1 MGACECN
8 NPMEFG
14 YEVNSIEKEN
24 ESNYEEKKQYFSK
37 LNYEKN
43 INNIEKINLN
53 YQNYSQNNSDNFIS
67 IENER
72 NHKKIKPE
80 QNNKEIFLNQQNEEE
95 EEEKGVNALKSRLE
109 NNEDKSNDIYLNNNE
124 NDNNGSKLY
133 FTTTAE
139 TPKDDFSIYIF
150 ENINKIRENPQ
161 SFIETIEQAKKNI
174 ILDQRGIYIYKS
186 TVKVALSKGLPA
198 FDEAIEFLKQLKPMN
213 KLIFSYDLLIESP
226 INEEQIKDKQYMNEQ
241 INKKVQDGIPIKSFW
256 RDIIKDC
263 QTCLILM
270 IVDDTGVNSGKKRND
285 ILDPNMQCIGI
296 ISKKIGKSF
305 ASYITLC

>member
-1 MGACECN
+1 MGACECD

-14 YEVNSIEKEN
+14 YEVNSIENEN
-24 ESNYEEKKQYFSK
+24 ESNKDAKKKFFSK

-43 INNIEKINLN
+43 INNKEKINLN

-72 NHKKIKPE
+72 NHKEIKPE
-80 QNNKEIFLNQQNEEE
+80 QNTEEKEIIINPQNKEEGAL
-95 EEEKGVNALKSRLE
+95 ALKSRLE
-109 NNEDKSNDIYLNNNE
+109 INEEITNDIYLNGNNN
-124 NDNNGSKLY
+124 NDNNSSKFY

-161 SFIETIEQAKKNI
+161 SFIEIIEQAKKNI

-198 FDEAIEFLKQLKPMN
+198 FDEAIDFLKQLKPMN
-213 KLIFSYDLLIESP
+213 KLIFSNELLIESP
-226 INEEQIKDKQYMNEQ
+226 INEEQIKDKKYMNEQ
-241 INKKVQDGIPIKSFW
+241 INKKVQNGIPIKSFW

-263 QTCLILM
+263 KTCLILM

-296 ISKKIGKSF
+296 VSKKIGKSF

>member
-1 MGACECN
+1 MGACECD

-14 YEVNSIEKEN
+14 YEVNSIENEN
-24 ESNYEEKKQYFSK
+24 ESNKDAKKKFFSK

-43 INNIEKINLN
+43 INNKEKINLN

-72 NHKKIKPE
+72 NPKEIKPE
-80 QNNKEIFLNQQNEEE
+80 QNTEEKEIIINPQNNEE
-95 EEEKGVNALKSRLE
+95 GALALKSRLE
-109 NNEDKSNDIYLNNNE
+109 INEEITNDIYLNGNNN
-124 NDNNGSKLY
+124 NDNNSSKFY

-161 SFIETIEQAKKNI
+161 SFIEIIEQAKKNI

-198 FDEAIEFLKQLKPMN
+198 FDEAIDFLKQLKPMN
-213 KLIFSYDLLIESP
+213 KLIFSNELLIESP
-226 INEEQIKDKQYMNEQ
+226 INEEQIKDKKYMNEQ
-241 INKKVQDGIPIKSFW
+241 INKKVQNGIPIKSFW

-263 QTCLILM
+263 KTCLILM
-270 IVDDTGVNSGKKRND
+270 IVDDTGINSGKKRND

-296 ISKKIGKSF
+296 VSKKIGKSF

>member
-1 MGACECN
+1 
-8 NPMEFG
+8 MEFG
-14 YEVNSIEKEN
+14 YEVNSIENEN
-24 ESNYEEKKQYFSK
+24 EPNNNEKKKFFSK

-43 INNIEKINLN
+43 INNKEKINLN

-72 NHKKIKPE
+72 NPKEIKPE
-80 QNNKEIFLNQQNEEE
+80 QNTEEKEIIINPQNKEE
-95 EEEKGVNALKSRLE
+95 GVNALKSRFE
-109 NNEDKSNDIYLNNNE
+109 INEEITNDIYLNGNNN
-124 NDNNGSKLY
+124 NDNNSSKFY

-161 SFIETIEQAKKNI
+161 SFIEIIEQAKKNI

-198 FDEAIEFLKQLKPMN
+198 FDEAIDFLKQLKPMN
-213 KLIFSYDLLIESP
+213 KLIFSNELLIESP
-226 INEEQIKDKQYMNEQ
+226 INEEQIKDKKYMNEQ
-241 INKKVQDGIPIKSFW
+241 INKKVQNGIPIKSFW

-263 QTCLILM
+263 KTCLILM

-296 ISKKIGKSF
+296 VSKKIGKSF

>member
-1 MGACECN
+1 MGACECD

-14 YEVNSIEKEN
+14 YEVNSIENEN
-24 ESNYEEKKQYFSK
+24 ESNKDAKKKFISK

-43 INNIEKINLN
+43 INNKEKINLN

-72 NHKKIKPE
+72 NPKEIKPE
-80 QNNKEIFLNQQNEEE
+80 QNTEEKEIKINPQNKEE
-95 EEEKGVNALKSRLE
+95 GVNALKSRFE
-109 NNEDKSNDIYLNNNE
+109 INEEITNDIYLNGNNN
-124 NDNNGSKLY
+124 NDNNSSKFY

-161 SFIETIEQAKKNI
+161 SFIEIIEQAKKNI

-198 FDEAIEFLKQLKPMN
+198 FDEAIDFLKQLKPMN
-213 KLIFSYDLLIESP
+213 KLIFSNELLIESP
-226 INEEQIKDKQYMNEQ
+226 INEEQIKDKKYMNEQ
-241 INKKVQDGIPIKSFW
+241 INKKVQNGIPIKSFW

-263 QTCLILM
+263 KTCLILM

-296 ISKKIGKSF
+296 VSKKIGKSF

>member
-1 MGACECN
+1 MGACECD

-14 YEVNSIEKEN
+14 YEVNSIENEN
-24 ESNYEEKKQYFSK
+24 ESNKDAKKKFISK

-43 INNIEKINLN
+43 INNKEKINLN

-72 NHKKIKPE
+72 NPKEIKPE
-80 QNNKEIFLNQQNEEE
+80 QNTEEKEIIINPQNKEEGAL
-95 EEEKGVNALKSRLE
+95 ALKSRLE
-109 NNEDKSNDIYLNNNE
+109 INGEITNDIYLNGNNN
-124 NDNNGSKLY
+124 NDNNSSKFY

-161 SFIETIEQAKKNI
+161 SFIEIIEQAKKNI

-198 FDEAIEFLKQLKPMN
+198 FDEAIDFLKQLKPMN
-213 KLIFSYDLLIESP
+213 KLIFSNELLIESP
-226 INEEQIKDKQYMNEQ
+226 INEEQIKDKKYMNDQ
-241 INKKVQDGIPIKSFW
+241 INKKVQNGIPIKSFW

-263 QTCLILM
+263 KTCLILM

-296 ISKKIGKSF
+296 VSKKIGKSF

>member
-1 MGACECN
+1 MGACECD

-14 YEVNSIEKEN
+14 YEVNSIENEN
-24 ESNYEEKKQYFSK
+24 ESNKDAKKKFISK

-43 INNIEKINLN
+43 INNKEKINLN

-72 NHKKIKPE
+72 NPKEIKPE
-80 QNNKEIFLNQQNEEE
+80 QNTEEKEIIINPQNKEE
-95 EEEKGVNALKSRLE
+95 GVNALKSRFE
-109 NNEDKSNDIYLNNNE
+109 INEEITNDIYLNGNNN
-124 NDNNGSKLY
+124 NDNNSSKFY

-161 SFIETIEQAKKNI
+161 SFIEIIEQAKKNI

-198 FDEAIEFLKQLKPMN
+198 FDEAIDFLKQLKPMN
-213 KLIFSYDLLIESP
+213 KLIFSNELLIESP
-226 INEEQIKDKQYMNEQ
+226 INEEQIKDKKYMNEQ
-241 INKKVQDGIPIKSFW
+241 INKKVQNGIPIKSFW

-263 QTCLILM
+263 KTCLILM

-296 ISKKIGKSF
+296 VSKKIGKSF

>member
-1 MGACECN
+1 MGACECE

-14 YEVNSIEKEN
+14 YEVNSIENEN
-24 ESNYEEKKQYFSK
+24 ESNKDAKKKFISK

-43 INNIEKINLN
+43 INNKEKINLN

-72 NHKKIKPE
+72 NPKEIKPE
-80 QNNKEIFLNQQNEEE
+80 QNTEEKEIIINPQNKEEGAL
-95 EEEKGVNALKSRLE
+95 ALKSRLE
-109 NNEDKSNDIYLNNNE
+109 INEEITNDIYLNGNNN
-124 NDNNGSKLY
+124 NDNNSSKFY

-161 SFIETIEQAKKNI
+161 SFIEIIEQAKKNI

-198 FDEAIEFLKQLKPMN
+198 FDEAICFLKQLKPMN
-213 KLIFSYDLLIESP
+213 KLIFSNELLIESP
-226 INEEQIKDKQYMNEQ
+226 INEEQIKDKKYMNDQ
-241 INKKVQDGIPIKSFW
+241 INKKVQNGIPIKSFW

-263 QTCLILM
+263 KTCLILM

-296 ISKKIGKSF
+296 VSKKIGKSF

>member
-1 MGACECN
+1 MGACECD

-14 YEVNSIEKEN
+14 YEVNSIENEN
-24 ESNYEEKKQYFSK
+24 ESNKDAKKKFFSK

-43 INNIEKINLN
+43 INNKEKINLN

-72 NHKKIKPE
+72 NPKEIKPE
-80 QNNKEIFLNQQNEEE
+80 QNTEEKEIIINPQNKEEGAL
-95 EEEKGVNALKSRLE
+95 ALKSRLE
-109 NNEDKSNDIYLNNNE
+109 INEEITNDIYLNGNNN
-124 NDNNGSKLY
+124 NDNNSSKFY

-161 SFIETIEQAKKNI
+161 SFIEIIEQAKKNI

-198 FDEAIEFLKQLKPMN
+198 FDEAIDFLKQLKPMN
-213 KLIFSYDLLIESP
+213 KLIFSNELLIESP
-226 INEEQIKDKQYMNEQ
+226 INEEQIKDKKYMNDQ
-241 INKKVQDGIPIKSFW
+241 INKKVQNGIPIKSFW

-263 QTCLILM
+263 KTCLILM

-296 ISKKIGKSF
+296 VSKKIGKSF

>member
-1 MGACECN
+1 MGACECD

-14 YEVNSIEKEN
+14 YEVNSIENEN
-24 ESNYEEKKQYFSK
+24 EPNNNEKKKFFSK

-43 INNIEKINLN
+43 INNKEKINLN

-67 IENER
+67 IENEG
-72 NHKKIKPE
+72 NPKEIKPE
-80 QNNKEIFLNQQNEEE
+80 QNTEEKEIKINPQNKEE
-95 EEEKGVNALKSRLE
+95 GVNALKSRFE
-109 NNEDKSNDIYLNNNE
+109 INEEITNDIYLNGNNN
-124 NDNNGSKLY
+124 NDNNSSKFY

-161 SFIETIEQAKKNI
+161 SFIEIIEQAKKNI

-198 FDEAIEFLKQLKPMN
+198 FDEAIDFLKQLKPMN
-213 KLIFSYDLLIESP
+213 KLIFSNDLLIESP
-226 INEEQIKDKQYMNEQ
+226 INEEQIKDKKYMNEQ
-241 INKKVQDGIPIKSFW
+241 INKKVQNEIPIKSFW

-263 QTCLILM
+263 KTCLILM

-296 ISKKIGKSF
+296 VSKKIGKSF

>member
-1 MGACECN
+1 MKYTKA
-8 NPMEFG
+8 
-14 YEVNSIEKEN
+14 II
-24 ESNYEEKKQYFSK
+24 
-37 LNYEKN
+37 KN
-43 INNIEKINLN
+43 INNKEKINLN

-72 NHKKIKPE
+72 NPKEIKPE
-80 QNNKEIFLNQQNEEE
+80 QNTEEKEIKINPQNKEEGAL
-95 EEEKGVNALKSRLE
+95 ALKSRLE
-109 NNEDKSNDIYLNNNE
+109 INEEITNDIYLNGNNN
-124 NDNNGSKLY
+124 NDNNSSKFY

-161 SFIETIEQAKKNI
+161 SFIEIIEQAKKNI

-198 FDEAIEFLKQLKPMN
+198 FDEAIDFLKQLKPMN
-213 KLIFSYDLLIESP
+213 KLIFSNELLIESP
-226 INEEQIKDKQYMNEQ
+226 INEEQIKDKKYMNEQ
-241 INKKVQDGIPIKSFW
+241 INKKVQNGIPIKSFW

-263 QTCLILM
+263 KTCLILM

-296 ISKKIGKSF
+296 VSKKIGKSF

>member
-1 MGACECN
+1 
-8 NPMEFG
+8 
-14 YEVNSIEKEN
+14 
-24 ESNYEEKKQYFSK
+24 
-37 LNYEKN
+37 
-43 INNIEKINLN
+43 
-53 YQNYSQNNSDNFIS
+53 
-67 IENER
+67 
-72 NHKKIKPE
+72 
-80 QNNKEIFLNQQNEEE
+80 
-95 EEEKGVNALKSRLE
+95 
-109 NNEDKSNDIYLNNNE
+109 
-124 NDNNGSKLY
+124 
-133 FTTTAE
+133 
-139 TPKDDFSIYIF
+139 
-150 ENINKIRENPQ
+150 
-161 SFIETIEQAKKNI
+161 
-174 ILDQRGIYIYKS
+174 
-186 TVKVALSKGLPA
+186 
-198 FDEAIEFLKQLKPMN
+198 MN

>member
-1 MGACECN
+1 MGACECD

-14 YEVNSIEKEN
+14 YEVNSIENEN
-24 ESNYEEKKQYFSK
+24 ESNKDAKKKFFSK

-43 INNIEKINLN
+43 INNKEKINLN

-72 NHKKIKPE
+72 NPKEIKPE
-80 QNNKEIFLNQQNEEE
+80 QNTEEKEIIINPQNKEEGAL
-95 EEEKGVNALKSRLE
+95 ALKSRLE
-109 NNEDKSNDIYLNNNE
+109 INEEITNDIYLNGNNN
-124 NDNNGSKLY
+124 NDNNSSKFY

-161 SFIETIEQAKKNI
+161 SFIEIIEQAKKNI

-198 FDEAIEFLKQLKPMN
+198 FDEAIDFLKQLKPMN
-213 KLIFSYDLLIESP
+213 KLIFSNELLIESP
-226 INEEQIKDKQYMNEQ
+226 INEEQIRDKKYMNEQ
-241 INKKVQDGIPIKSFW
+241 INKKVQNGIPIKSFW

-263 QTCLILM
+263 KTCLILM

-296 ISKKIGKSF
+296 VSKKIGKSF

>member
-1 MGACECN
+1 MGACECD

-14 YEVNSIEKEN
+14 YEVNSIENEN
-24 ESNYEEKKQYFSK
+24 ESNKDAKKKFISK

-43 INNIEKINLN
+43 INNKEKINLN
-53 YQNYSQNNSDNFIS
+53 YQNYSKNNSDNFIS

-72 NHKKIKPE
+72 NPKEIKPE
-80 QNNKEIFLNQQNEEE
+80 QNTEEKEIIINPQNKEE
-95 EEEKGVNALKSRLE
+95 GVNALKSRFE
-109 NNEDKSNDIYLNNNE
+109 INEEITNDIYLNGNNN
-124 NDNNGSKLY
+124 NDNNSSKFY

-139 TPKDDFSIYIF
+139 IPKDDFSIYIF

-161 SFIETIEQAKKNI
+161 SFIEIIEQAKKNI

-198 FDEAIEFLKQLKPMN
+198 FDEAIDFLKQLKPMN
-213 KLIFSYDLLIESP
+213 KLIFSNELLIESP
-226 INEEQIKDKQYMNEQ
+226 INEEQIKDKKYMNEQ
-241 INKKVQDGIPIKSFW
+241 INKKVQNGIPIKSFW

-263 QTCLILM
+263 KTCLILM

-296 ISKKIGKSF
+296 VSKKIGKSF

>member
-1 MGACECN
+1 MGACECD

-14 YEVNSIEKEN
+14 YEVNSIENEN
-24 ESNYEEKKQYFSK
+24 ESNKDAKKKFISK

-43 INNIEKINLN
+43 INNKEKINLN

-72 NHKKIKPE
+72 NPKEIKPE
-80 QNNKEIFLNQQNEEE
+80 QNTEEKEIIINPQNKEEGAL
-95 EEEKGVNALKSRLE
+95 ALKSRLE
-109 NNEDKSNDIYLNNNE
+109 INEEITNDIYLNGNNN
-124 NDNNGSKLY
+124 NDNNSSKFY

-161 SFIETIEQAKKNI
+161 SFIEIIEQAKKNI

-198 FDEAIEFLKQLKPMN
+198 FDEAIDFLKQLKPMN
-213 KLIFSYDLLIESP
+213 KLIFSNELLIESP
-226 INEEQIKDKQYMNEQ
+226 INEEQIKDKKYMNEQ
-241 INKKVQDGIPIKSFW
+241 INKKVQNGIPIKSFW

-263 QTCLILM
+263 KTCLILM
-270 IVDDTGVNSGKKRND
+270 IVDDTGINSGKKRND

-296 ISKKIGKSF
+296 VSKKIGKSF

>member
-1 MGACECN
+1 MGACECD

-14 YEVNSIEKEN
+14 YEVNSIENEN
-24 ESNYEEKKQYFSK
+24 ESNKDAKKKFFSK

-43 INNIEKINLN
+43 INNKEKINLI

-72 NHKKIKPE
+72 NPKEIKPE
-80 QNNKEIFLNQQNEEE
+80 QNTEEKEIIINPQNKEEGAL
-95 EEEKGVNALKSRLE
+95 ALKSRLE
-109 NNEDKSNDIYLNNNE
+109 INEEINNDIYLNGNNN
-124 NDNNGSKLY
+124 NDNNSSKFY

-161 SFIETIEQAKKNI
+161 SFIEIIEQAKKNI

-198 FDEAIEFLKQLKPMN
+198 FDEAIDFLKQLKPMN
-213 KLIFSYDLLIESP
+213 KLIFSNELLIESP
-226 INEEQIKDKQYMNEQ
+226 INEEQIKDKKYMNDQ
-241 INKKVQDGIPIKSFW
+241 INKKVQNGIPIKSFW

-263 QTCLILM
+263 KTCLILM

-296 ISKKIGKSF
+296 VSKKIGKSF

>member
-1 MGACECN
+1 MGACECD

-14 YEVNSIEKEN
+14 YEVNSIENEN
-24 ESNYEEKKQYFSK
+24 ESNKDAKKKFFSK

-43 INNIEKINLN
+43 INNKEKINLN

-72 NHKKIKPE
+72 NPKEIKPE
-80 QNNKEIFLNQQNEEE
+80 QNTEEKEIKINPQNKEE
-95 EEEKGVNALKSRLE
+95 GVNALKSRLE
-109 NNEDKSNDIYLNNNE
+109 INEEITNDIYLNGNNN
-124 NDNNGSKLY
+124 NDNNSSKFY

-161 SFIETIEQAKKNI
+161 SFIEIIEQAKKNI

-198 FDEAIEFLKQLKPMN
+198 FDEAIDFLKQLKPMN
-213 KLIFSYDLLIESP
+213 KLIFSNELLIESP
-226 INEEQIKDKQYMNEQ
+226 INEEQIKDKKYMNEQ
-241 INKKVQDGIPIKSFW
+241 INKKVQNGIPIKSFW

-263 QTCLILM
+263 KTCLILM

-296 ISKKIGKSF
+296 VSKKIGKSF

>member
-1 MGACECN
+1 MGACECD

-14 YEVNSIEKEN
+14 YEVNSIENEN
-24 ESNYEEKKQYFSK
+24 ESNKDAKKKFISK

-43 INNIEKINLN
+43 INNKEKINLN

-72 NHKKIKPE
+72 NPKEIKPE
-80 QNNKEIFLNQQNEEE
+80 QNTEEKEIKINPQNKEE
-95 EEEKGVNALKSRLE
+95 GVNALKSRFE
-109 NNEDKSNDIYLNNNE
+109 INEEINNDIYLNGNNN
-124 NDNNGSKLY
+124 NDNNSSKFY

-161 SFIETIEQAKKNI
+161 SFIEIIEQAKKNI

-198 FDEAIEFLKQLKPMN
+198 FDEAIDFLKQLKPMN
-213 KLIFSYDLLIESP
+213 KLIFSNELLIESP
-226 INEEQIKDKQYMNEQ
+226 INEEQIKDKKYMNEQ
-241 INKKVQDGIPIKSFW
+241 INKKVQNGIPIKSFW

-263 QTCLILM
+263 KTCLILM

-296 ISKKIGKSF
+296 VSKKIGKSF

>member
-1 MGACECN
+1 MGACECD

-14 YEVNSIEKEN
+14 YEVNSIENEN
-24 ESNYEEKKQYFSK
+24 ESNKDAKKKFISK

-43 INNIEKINLN
+43 INNKEKINLN

-72 NHKKIKPE
+72 NPKEIKPE
-80 QNNKEIFLNQQNEEE
+80 QNTEEKEIIINPQNKEEGAL
-95 EEEKGVNALKSRLE
+95 ALKSRLE
-109 NNEDKSNDIYLNNNE
+109 INEEITNDIYLNGNNN
-124 NDNNGSKLY
+124 NDNNSSKFY

-161 SFIETIEQAKKNI
+161 SFIEIIEQAKKNI

-198 FDEAIEFLKQLKPMN
+198 FDEAIDFLKQLKPMN
-213 KLIFSYDLLIESP
+213 KLIFSNELLIESP
-226 INEEQIKDKQYMNEQ
+226 INEEQIKDKKYMNEQ
-241 INKKVQDGIPIKSFW
+241 INKKVQNGIPIKSFW

-263 QTCLILM
+263 KTCLILM

-296 ISKKIGKSF
+296 VSKKIGKSF

>member
-1 MGACECN
+1 MGACECD

-14 YEVNSIEKEN
+14 YEVNSIENEN
-24 ESNYEEKKQYFSK
+24 ESNKDAKKKFFSK

-43 INNIEKINLN
+43 INNKEKINLN

-72 NHKKIKPE
+72 NPKEIKPE
-80 QNNKEIFLNQQNEEE
+80 QNTEEKEIIINPQNNEE
-95 EEEKGVNALKSRLE
+95 GALALKSRLE
-109 NNEDKSNDIYLNNNE
+109 INEEITNDIYLNGNNN
-124 NDNNGSKLY
+124 NDNNSSKFY

-161 SFIETIEQAKKNI
+161 SFIEIIEQAKKNI

-198 FDEAIEFLKQLKPMN
+198 FDEAIDFLKQLKPMN
-213 KLIFSYDLLIESP
+213 KLIFSNELLIESP
-226 INEEQIKDKQYMNEQ
+226 INEEQIKDKKYMNDQ
-241 INKKVQDGIPIKSFW
+241 INKKVQNGIPIKSFW

-263 QTCLILM
+263 KTCLILM

-296 ISKKIGKSF
+296 VSKKIGKSF

>member
-1 MGACECN
+1 MGACECD

-14 YEVNSIEKEN
+14 YEVNSIENEN
-24 ESNYEEKKQYFSK
+24 EPNNNEKKKFFSK

-43 INNIEKINLN
+43 INNKEKINLN

-72 NHKKIKPE
+72 NPKEIKPE
-80 QNNKEIFLNQQNEEE
+80 QNTEEKEIKINPQNKEE
-95 EEEKGVNALKSRLE
+95 GVNALKSRFE
-109 NNEDKSNDIYLNNNE
+109 INEEITNDIYLNGNNN
-124 NDNNGSKLY
+124 NDNNSSKFY

-161 SFIETIEQAKKNI
+161 SFIEIIEQAKKNI

-198 FDEAIEFLKQLKPMN
+198 FDEAIDFLKQLKPMN
-213 KLIFSYDLLIESP
+213 KLIFSNDLLIESP
-226 INEEQIKDKQYMNEQ
+226 INEEQIKDKKYMNEQ
-241 INKKVQDGIPIKSFW
+241 INKKVQNGIPIKSFW

-263 QTCLILM
+263 KTCLILM

-296 ISKKIGKSF
+296 VSKKIGKSF

>member
-1 MGACECN
+1 MGAGECD

-14 YEVNSIEKEN
+14 YEVNSIENEN
-24 ESNYEEKKQYFSK
+24 EPNNNEKKKFFSK

-43 INNIEKINLN
+43 INNKEKINLN

-72 NHKKIKPE
+72 NPKEIKPE
-80 QNNKEIFLNQQNEEE
+80 QNTEEKEIKINPQNKEE
-95 EEEKGVNALKSRLE
+95 GVNALKSRFE
-109 NNEDKSNDIYLNNNE
+109 INEEITNDIYLNGNNN
-124 NDNNGSKLY
+124 NDNNSSKFY

-161 SFIETIEQAKKNI
+161 SFIEIIEQAKKNI

-198 FDEAIEFLKQLKPMN
+198 FDEAIDFLKQLKPMN
-213 KLIFSYDLLIESP
+213 KLIFSNELLIESP
-226 INEEQIKDKQYMNEQ
+226 INEEQIKDKKYMNEQ
-241 INKKVQDGIPIKSFW
+241 INKKVQNGIPIKSFW

-263 QTCLILM
+263 KTCLILM

-296 ISKKIGKSF
+296 VSKKIGKSF

>member
-1 MGACECN
+1 MGACECE

-14 YEVNSIEKEN
+14 YEVNSIENEN
-24 ESNYEEKKQYFSK
+24 EPNNNEKKKFFSK

-43 INNIEKINLN
+43 INNKEKIKLN

-72 NHKKIKPE
+72 NPKEIKPE
-80 QNNKEIFLNQQNEEE
+80 QNTEEKEIKINPQNKEE
-95 EEEKGVNALKSRLE
+95 GVNALKSRFE
-109 NNEDKSNDIYLNNNE
+109 INEEITNDIYLNGNNN
-124 NDNNGSKLY
+124 NDNNSSKFY

-161 SFIETIEQAKKNI
+161 SFIEIIEQAKKNI

-198 FDEAIEFLKQLKPMN
+198 FDEAIDFLKQLKPMN
-213 KLIFSYDLLIESP
+213 KLIFSNELLIESP
-226 INEEQIKDKQYMNEQ
+226 INEEQIKDKKYMNEQ
-241 INKKVQDGIPIKSFW
+241 INKKVQNGIPIKSFW

-263 QTCLILM
+263 KTCLILM

-296 ISKKIGKSF
+296 VSKKIGKSF

>member
-1 MGACECN
+1 MGACECD

-14 YEVNSIEKEN
+14 YEVNSIENEN
-24 ESNYEEKKQYFSK
+24 ESNKDAKKKFISK

-43 INNIEKINLN
+43 INNKEKINLN

-72 NHKKIKPE
+72 NHKEIKPE
-80 QNNKEIFLNQQNEEE
+80 QNTEEKEIKINPQNKEE
-95 EEEKGVNALKSRLE
+95 GVNALKSRFE
-109 NNEDKSNDIYLNNNE
+109 INEEITNDIYLNGNNN
-124 NDNNGSKLY
+124 NDNNSSKFY

-161 SFIETIEQAKKNI
+161 SFIEIIEQAKKNI

-198 FDEAIEFLKQLKPMN
+198 FDEAIDFLKQLKPMN
-213 KLIFSYDLLIESP
+213 KLIFSNELLIESP
-226 INEEQIKDKQYMNEQ
+226 INEEQIKDKKYMNEQ
-241 INKKVQDGIPIKSFW
+241 INKKVQNGIPIKSFW

-263 QTCLILM
+263 KTCLILM

-296 ISKKIGKSF
+296 VSKKIGKSF

>member
-1 MGACECN
+1 MGACECD

-14 YEVNSIEKEN
+14 YEVNSIENEN
-24 ESNYEEKKQYFSK
+24 ESNKDAKKKFFSK

-43 INNIEKINLN
+43 INNKEKINLN

-72 NHKKIKPE
+72 NPKEIKPE
-80 QNNKEIFLNQQNEEE
+80 QNTEEKEIIINPQNNEE
-95 EEEKGVNALKSRLE
+95 GALALKSRLE
-109 NNEDKSNDIYLNNNE
+109 INEEITNDIYLNGNNN
-124 NDNNGSKLY
+124 NDNNSSKFY

-161 SFIETIEQAKKNI
+161 SFIEIIEQAKKNI

-198 FDEAIEFLKQLKPMN
+198 FDEAIDFLKQLKPMN
-213 KLIFSYDLLIESP
+213 KLIFSNELLIESP
-226 INEEQIKDKQYMNEQ
+226 INEEQIKDKKYMNEQ
-241 INKKVQDGIPIKSFW
+241 KKKKVQNGIPIKSFW

-263 QTCLILM
+263 KTCLILM

-296 ISKKIGKSF
+296 VSKKIGKSF

>member
-1 MGACECN
+1 MGACECD

-14 YEVNSIEKEN
+14 YEVNSIENEN
-24 ESNYEEKKQYFSK
+24 ESNKDAKKKFFSK

-43 INNIEKINLN
+43 INNKEKINLN

-72 NHKKIKPE
+72 NPKEIKPE
-80 QNNKEIFLNQQNEEE
+80 QNTEEKEIIINPQNNEE
-95 EEEKGVNALKSRLE
+95 GALALKSRLE
-109 NNEDKSNDIYLNNNE
+109 INEEITNDIYLNGNNN
-124 NDNNGSKLY
+124 NDNNSSKFY

-161 SFIETIEQAKKNI
+161 SFIEIIEQAKKNI

-198 FDEAIEFLKQLKPMN
+198 FDEAIDFLKQLKPMN
-213 KLIFSYDLLIESP
+213 KLIFSNELLIESP
-226 INEEQIKDKQYMNEQ
+226 INEEQIKDKKYMNEQ
-241 INKKVQDGIPIKSFW
+241 INKKVQNGIPIKSFW

-263 QTCLILM
+263 KTCLILM

-296 ISKKIGKSF
+296 VSKKIGKSF

>member
-1 MGACECN
+1 MGACECD

-14 YEVNSIEKEN
+14 YEVNSIENEN
-24 ESNYEEKKQYFSK
+24 ESNKDAKKKFFSK

-43 INNIEKINLN
+43 INNKEKINLN

-72 NHKKIKPE
+72 NPKEIKPE
-80 QNNKEIFLNQQNEEE
+80 QNTEEKEIIINPQNNEE
-95 EEEKGVNALKSRLE
+95 GALALKSRLE
-109 NNEDKSNDIYLNNNE
+109 INEEITNDIYLNGNNN
-124 NDNNGSKLY
+124 NDNNSSKFY

-161 SFIETIEQAKKNI
+161 SFIEIIEQAKKNI

-198 FDEAIEFLKQLKPMN
+198 FDEAIDFLKQLKPMN
-213 KLIFSYDLLIESP
+213 KLIFSNDLLIESP
-226 INEEQIKDKQYMNEQ
+226 INEEQIKDKKYMNEQ
-241 INKKVQDGIPIKSFW
+241 INKKVQNGIPIKSFW

-263 QTCLILM
+263 KTCLILM

-296 ISKKIGKSF
+296 VSKKIGKSF

>member
-1 MGACECN
+1 MGACECD

-14 YEVNSIEKEN
+14 YEVNSIENEN
-24 ESNYEEKKQYFSK
+24 ESNKDAKKKFISK

-43 INNIEKINLN
+43 INNKEKINLN

-72 NHKKIKPE
+72 NPKEIKPE
-80 QNNKEIFLNQQNEEE
+80 QNTEEKEIIINPQNNEE
-95 EEEKGVNALKSRLE
+95 GALALKSRLE
-109 NNEDKSNDIYLNNNE
+109 INEEITNDIYLNGNNN
-124 NDNNGSKLY
+124 NDNNSSKFY

-161 SFIETIEQAKKNI
+161 SFIEIIEQAKKNI

-198 FDEAIEFLKQLKPMN
+198 FDEAIDFLKQLKPMN
-213 KLIFSYDLLIESP
+213 KLIFSNDLLIESP
-226 INEEQIKDKQYMNEQ
+226 INEEQIKDKKYMNEQ
-241 INKKVQDGIPIKSFW
+241 INKKVQNGIPIKSFW

-263 QTCLILM
+263 KTCLILM

-296 ISKKIGKSF
+296 VSKKIGKSF

>member
-1 MGACECN
+1 MGACECD

-14 YEVNSIEKEN
+14 YEVNSIENEN
-24 ESNYEEKKQYFSK
+24 ESNKDAKKKFFSK

-43 INNIEKINLN
+43 INNKEKINLN

-72 NHKKIKPE
+72 NPKEIKPE
-80 QNNKEIFLNQQNEEE
+80 QNTEEKEIIINPQNKEEGAL
-95 EEEKGVNALKSRLE
+95 ALKSRLE
-109 NNEDKSNDIYLNNNE
+109 INEEITNDIYLNGNNN
-124 NDNNGSKLY
+124 NDNNSSKFY

-161 SFIETIEQAKKNI
+161 SFIEIIEQAKKNI

-198 FDEAIEFLKQLKPMN
+198 FDEAIDFLKQLKPMN
-213 KLIFSYDLLIESP
+213 KLIFSNELLIESP
-226 INEEQIKDKQYMNEQ
+226 INEEQIKDKKYMNEQ
-241 INKKVQDGIPIKSFW
+241 INKKVQNGIPIKSFW

-263 QTCLILM
+263 KTCLILM

-296 ISKKIGKSF
+296 VSKKIGKSF

>member
-1 MGACECN
+1 MGACECD

-14 YEVNSIEKEN
+14 YEVNSIENEN
-24 ESNYEEKKQYFSK
+24 ESNKDAKKKFFSK

-43 INNIEKINLN
+43 INNKEKINLN

-72 NHKKIKPE
+72 NPKEIKPE
-80 QNNKEIFLNQQNEEE
+80 QNTEEKEIIINPQNKEEGAL
-95 EEEKGVNALKSRLE
+95 ALKSRLE
-109 NNEDKSNDIYLNNNE
+109 INEEITNDIYLNGNNN
-124 NDNNGSKLY
+124 NDNNSSKFY

-161 SFIETIEQAKKNI
+161 SFIEIIEQAKKNI

-198 FDEAIEFLKQLKPMN
+198 FDEAIDFLKQLKPMN
-213 KLIFSYDLLIESP
+213 KLIFSNELLIESP
-226 INEEQIKDKQYMNEQ
+226 INEEQIRDKKYMNEQ
-241 INKKVQDGIPIKSFW
+241 INKK
-256 RDIIKDC
+256 
-263 QTCLILM
+263 
-270 IVDDTGVNSGKKRND
+270 
-285 ILDPNMQCIGI
+285 
-296 ISKKIGKSF
+296 SKME
-305 ASYITLC
+305 YQ

>member
-1 MGACECN
+1 MGACECD

-14 YEVNSIEKEN
+14 YEVNSIENEN
-24 ESNYEEKKQYFSK
+24 EPNNNEKKKFFSK

-43 INNIEKINLN
+43 INNKEKINLN

-72 NHKKIKPE
+72 NPKEIKPE
-80 QNNKEIFLNQQNEEE
+80 QNTEEKEIIINPQNKEEGAL
-95 EEEKGVNALKSRLE
+95 ALKSRLE
-109 NNEDKSNDIYLNNNE
+109 INEEITNDIYLNGNNN
-124 NDNNGSKLY
+124 NDNNSSKFY

-161 SFIETIEQAKKNI
+161 SFIEIIEQAKKNI

-198 FDEAIEFLKQLKPMN
+198 FDEAIDFLKQLKPMN
-213 KLIFSYDLLIESP
+213 KLIFSNELLIESP
-226 INEEQIKDKQYMNEQ
+226 INEEQIKDKKYMNEQ
-241 INKKVQDGIPIKSFW
+241 INKKVQNGIPIKSFW

-263 QTCLILM
+263 KTCLILM

-296 ISKKIGKSF
+296 VSKKIGKSF